1 MTALDILNRWHQK
14 IVTDAGV
21 SSIHTKDFPVTYQQQ
36 ALAAMREIYE
46 MGWKDCARFTIKH
59 DSHLE
64 TRLKEL
70 FPEK

>member
-1 MTALDILNRWHQK
+1 MTALDILNKHQDPDK
-14 IVTDAGV
+14 VLFTQV
-21 SSIHTKDFPVTYQQQ
+21 EV
-36 ALAAMREIYE
+36 LAAMREIYE